1 MDEDEECLTWINLR
15 FQCLALASKDN
26 SGNSTDNILKAAE
39 AYVDFIFEGTVDKNE
54 TENTSKERTN

>member
-1 MDEDEECLTWINLR
+1 MDEDDECLAWINLR

-26 SGNSTDNILKAAE
+26 AGFSTDDILKAAE

-54 TENTSKERTN
+54 TEKTSTERTN